1 MSNNQAPQL
10 DRGEMTAA
18 ENANIRAAEEIMRL
32 LARSLREHADQYPPK
47 LRKSLSDPKAETSI
61 EVSFNGQSVYSAT
74 LDKDQRH
81 KEPPV
86 NQMKESQALFL
97 KEALSKQKGESLE
110 NPELRNMRVFVDG
123 HKLYELKDGKVI
135 QNDLPLEFSKSLT
148 DMIKPKPL
156 DLAVNNFTQRLQ
168 ETLAQPMPEPELAT
182 PQKAAEV
189 RKSAI
194 EPEPTRQ
201 AEPSAKTEP
210 QTSPSTKAERSQP
223 VPIPATPSVE
233 KTQQR
238 KPGVPQPAQEKA
250 APTAAQSAPTAEQV
264 GRPPAQPEPT
274 AKQSHTPTVEQP
286 KAPAVKPPLSEKPK
300 APAAETSQPTQATP
314 PNQAQDSSLPRGYI
328 PADFGIDAAR
338 GITPEKVH
346 ATNDMTLMMGYGQMQ
361 SLRYELNDI
370 YDRANAPG
378 FEWIRQG
385 DHVPE
390 MENRYSEL
398 KTAFEARL
406 NDQIEKGKYSAPGPT
421 AQAPAAQVQ
430 SPTVAPQA
438 PTPQPP
444 STASQTS
451 TTASAHSK
459 TIPGLD
465 RDLRD
470 GQWVSDTQLN
480 ATDAQKSDINRR
492 LINQAKVTLD
502 LKHPNQPVGNRSVDT
517 TFCTIK
523 ETPDSFKVSFKDSDM
538 SIEQKG
544 KTVTGQAQNSDVH
557 RLMKANKAMYQTAH
571 GKSAEAEMGD

>member
-86 NQMKESQALFL
+86 NRMDGVQANFL
-97 KEALSKQKGESLE
+97 KEALSKQKGESLRSPDV
-110 NPELRNMRVFVDG
+110 NNMRVFVDG

-168 ETLAQPMPEPELAT
+168 ESLAQPMPEPELAT

-210 QTSPSTKAERSQP
+210 QTSPSTETERSQP

-238 KPGVPQPAQEKA
+238 TPKVPQTAQEKA
-250 APTAAQSAPTAEQV
+250 APTAAQSAPTAEQI

-274 AKQSHTPTVEQP
+274 TKQSQTPAVEPP
-286 KAPAVKPPLSEKPK
+286 KAPAVEPPLSEKPK

-338 GITPEKVH
+338 GITFDKVQ
-346 ATNDMTLMMGYGQMQ
+346 ATGDMTLMMGYGRMEE
-361 SLRYELNDI
+361 LRHELNSI

-378 FEWIRQG
+378 FGYIREG
-385 DHVPE
+385 KHVPE
-390 MENRYSEL
+390 FEQEL
-398 KTAFEARL
+398 SQLKPAFESRL
-406 NDQIEKGKYSAPGPT
+406 NDQIEQGKYSAPGPAAQPQTPSPQLQTPVAQPQAST
-421 AQAPAAQVQ
+421 AAPA
-430 SPTVAPQA
+430 
-438 PTPQPP
+438 
-444 STASQTS
+444 QTR
-451 TTASAHSK
+451 